1 MGSIKIDGDNNQ
13 VYNNVKNSK
22 INSENTIGSETSEH
36 KLGTCIGL
44 IIAALSLIATC
55 IIGWNEIVA
64 FFII

>member
-22 INSENTIGSETSEH
+22 INSENTIGCETSEH
-36 KLGTCIGL
+36 KLGTWIGL
-44 IIAALSLIATC
+44 IIAVLSLIATC

-64 FFII
+64 FFNI